1 MIRVKYFH
9 GQCKNLLGPWKYL
22 TRIMAVIYSA
32 VATYVLRE
40 AETCNGRGGRAGFT
54 GLRVPE
60 QILKL
65 FECQSVLLKIL
76 RLYVKNNPVKLI
88 PY

>member
-1 MIRVKYFH
+1 MHDVLKPFKYYSHIKFQVNISYGSRVLESIQRPAT
-9 GQCKNLLGPWKYL
+9 GGAGG
-22 TRIMAVIYSA
+22 AV
-32 VATYVLRE
+32 
-40 AETCNGRGGRAGFT
+40 FT

-65 FECQSVLLKIL
+65 FECQLILLKIL
-76 RLYVKNNPVKLI
+76 RLCVKNNPVKLI

>member
-1 MIRVKYFH
+1 MQLLNLRSILYVQRGPTQMRPNAAFT
-9 GQCKNLLGPWKYL
+9 QNRLKNRDLQW
-22 TRIMAVIYSA
+22 A
-32 VATYVLRE
+32 
-40 AETCNGRGGRAGFT
+40 GRAGLM

>member
-1 MIRVKYFH
+1 MASRSP
-9 GQCKNLLGPWKYL
+9 GQRPATGGAGG
-22 TRIMAVIYSA
+22 AV
-32 VATYVLRE
+32 
-40 AETCNGRGGRAGFT
+40 FT

-88 PY
+88 SY